1 MKHILIL
8 LFLSFGIQSYSQIT
22 PTNNAESKS
31 IKVYITCGYC
41 FEDFIKT
48 QVTWAYFV
56 QDQFVADVNVR
67 INALQTGSGGFQ
79 YQFIFQ
85 GLKSL
90 SQLQDTITFDVS
102 SIQTDNEIREDVL
115 HHLEMGLVRYAL
127 YLDKHD
133 VLKVNSNDTLDH
145 KEMGQGTNPE
155 EDPFNAWVFNLSGQ
169 GYGSGQEI
177 TQSYNW
183 GARASA
189 SQVKETHKVKLS
201 VNYNESINRYKY
213 LGTDLTYKLGSIYC
227 NALYT
232 KSINDHWSIGTFN
245 NYVQSDFDNYKNA
258 WSTSL
263 AMEYNLFPYKESQT
277 KQLTFSTY
285 LGGDYNIYKQTTL
298 YLKEREFRPVG
309 RMNVQG
315 EFNQDWGSFS
325 VGLSH
330 LALLDDWKKN
340 NTSLNVFVDARVYK
354 GLSLSLYG
362 YVSLIRNQIN
372 LPLNEASID
381 EVLLQQQV
389 LATNYSYYSSLSLNY
404 RFGSIYN
411 NVVNTRFQNEF

>member
-8 LFLSFGIQSYSQIT
+8 LFLTFGIQSYSQIT

-41 FEDFIKT
+41 YEDFIKT

-102 SIQTDNEIREDVL
+102 SIQTDNEIREEVL

-145 KEMGQGTNPE
+145 NELGQGTNPE

-169 GYGSGQEI
+169 ANGNGQEI
-177 TQSYNW
+177 TQTYNW

-189 SQVKETHKVKLS
+189 SQVKETHKVRFG
-201 VNYNESINRYKY
+201 VNYNKNINHYKY
-213 LGTDLTYKLGSIYC
+213 MGNEFTYKLANFNCS
-227 NALYT
+227 ALYT
-232 KSINDHWSIGTFN
+232 RSISDHWSLGTFN
-245 NYVQSDFDNYKNA
+245 YYYQSDYENYQNA
-258 WSTSL
+258 WSSS
-263 AMEYNLFPYKESQT
+263 AAIEYNLFPYKESQT
-277 KQLTFSTY
+277 KQLTFSTF
-285 LGGDYNIYKQTTL
+285 LGGDYNVYKQTTL
-298 YLKEREFRPVG
+298 YLKDREFRPTG
-309 RMNVQG
+309 RLNVQG
-315 EFNQDWGSFS
+315 NFNQDWGSVS
-325 VGLSH
+325 IGLSH
-330 LALLDDWKKN
+330 QALLDDWKKN
-340 NTSLNVFVDARVYK
+340 NTSLNMYVDARIYK
-354 GLSLSLYG
+354 GLSVSLYS
-362 YVSLIRNQIN
+362 YIALIRNQIN
-372 LPLNEASID
+372 LPLNDASID

>member
-1 MKHILIL
+1 MKNIIALFFLLITIIG
-8 LFLSFGIQSYSQIT
+8 FGQ
-22 PTNNAESKS
+22 TNTSDHESKS

-48 QVTWAYFV
+48 KVTWAYFV

-67 INALQTGSGGFQ
+67 INALQTGSGGLQ

-85 GLKSL
+85 GLKTL
-90 SQLQDTITFDVS
+90 SKLQDTITFDVT
-102 SIQTDNEIREDVL
+102 SIQTDNEIREEVL
-115 HHLEMGLVRYAL
+115 HHLELGLVRYSL
-127 YLDKHD
+127 YLDRHD
-133 VLKVNSNDTLDH
+133 VLKVASSDTLDH
-145 KEMGQGTNPE
+145 KEMGQGANPN
-155 EDPFNAWVFNLSGQ
+155 EDPFNAWVFNLSAQ
-169 GYGSGQEI
+169 GYSSGQEI
-177 TQSYNW
+177 TQYYNW
-183 GARASA
+183 GTRASA
-189 SQVKETHKVKLS
+189 SQVKETHKVQLS
-201 VNYNESINRYKY
+201 VNYNKSINHYKY
-213 LGTDLTYKLGSIYC
+213 QGTELTYKLGSINC

-232 KSINDHWSIGTFN
+232 KSLTNHWSLGTFN
-245 NYVQSDFDNYKNA
+245 SYAQSDFDNYKNA
-258 WSTSL
+258 FSSNVAL
-263 AMEYNLFPYKESQT
+263 EYNIFPYKDSQT

-285 LGGDYNIYKQTTL
+285 LGGDYNIYNQQTL

-315 EFNQDWGSFS
+315 DFNQDWGSVS
-325 VGLSH
+325 IGLSH

-340 NTSLNVFVDARVYK
+340 NTSLNVYVDARIYK

-362 YVSLIRNQIN
+362 YVALIRNQIN
-372 LPLNEASID
+372 LPLNDASID